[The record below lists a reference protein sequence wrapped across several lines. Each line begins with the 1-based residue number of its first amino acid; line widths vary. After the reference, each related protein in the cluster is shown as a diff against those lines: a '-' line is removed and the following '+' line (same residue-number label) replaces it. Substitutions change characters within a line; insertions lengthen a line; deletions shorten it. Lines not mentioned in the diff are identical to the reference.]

1 MLINNA
7 VELNKLIIEK
17 SCLVFDFDG
26 VIADSV
32 NIKGDAFSELYKIYG
47 NDIAKKVVQHHLK
60 HGGMS
65 RYDKFRYYHNNFLK
79 EDVSESEIQD
89 LSDKFS
95 NLVVKKVIDANEIF
109 GAEEF
114 LNLHCLDNM
123 LCTINSATPHDEI
136 DFIVHKRGIKKYF
149 AGIYGSPNSKT
160 FNLQYILKFNKLSP
174 SDALFF
180 GDAHSDYQA
189 AVDVGVTFV
198 GVGKEIMPV
207 LEKSDKVTYYIDDF
221 ISLLNIIEQ
230 QG

>member
-7 VELNKLIIEK
+7 EKLNNLIAEK

-26 VIADSV
+26 VITDSV
-32 NIKGDAFSELYKIYG
+32 KIKAEAFSELYEIYG
-47 NDIAKKVVQHHLK
+47 NDIAEQVVQHHLK

-79 EDVSESEIQD
+79 EEISESEIQE

-95 NLVVKKVIDANEIF
+95 NLVVKKVIGANEIL

-114 LNLHCLDNM
+114 LNFHCLDNM
-123 LCTINSATPHDEI
+123 MCAINSATPHDEI
-136 DFIVHKRGIKKYF
+136 NFIVHERGIKKYF
-149 AGIYGSPNSKT
+149 AEIYGSPNSKT
-160 FNLQYILKFNKLSP
+160 YNLQNILTFNKLLP

-180 GDAHSDYQA
+180 GDAYSDYQA
-189 AVDVGVTFV
+189 AMEVGVTFV
-198 GVGKEIMPV
+198 GVGKEIMSV

-221 ISLLNIIEQ
+221 ISLLNIIE
-230 QG
+230 